1 MTSDVLF
8 MPSKISA
15 DDYLWRA
22 SNAGRALSNALR
34 RFEDR
39 VLGLMG
45 EDGFQETRRSHV
57 NLTRHLDLD
66 GTRITELARRAAM
79 TNAAMTELI
88 DQCESLGLV
97 ERIQDPTDGRAR
109 IVVFTLAGL
118 GWLQAFGDAVQ
129 KAQKEMEGEL
139 GSAFVQ
145 TLVTQLAR
153 YADGDR

>member
-1 MTSDVLF
+1 
-8 MPSKISA
+8 
-15 DDYLWRA
+15 
-22 SNAGRALSNALR
+22 
-34 RFEDR
+34 
-39 VLGLMG
+39 
-45 EDGFQETRRSHV
+45 
-57 NLTRHLDLD
+57 
-66 GTRITELARRAAM
+66 M

-97 ERIQDPTDGRAR
+97 ERIQDPSDGRAR
-109 IVVFTLAGL
+109 IVVFTLGGL

-139 GSAFVQ
+139 GAGFVQ